1 MAQPNMLLCFM
12 NIGSPRLW
20 KLLLFNWVFTFSG
33 LFIDGKEGDSSTAE
47 CLFVLTMTLSLGL
60 S

>member
-33 LFIDGKEGDSSTAE
+33 LFTDGKEGDSSTAE
-47 CLFVLTMTLSLGL
+47 CLLC
-60 S
+60 